1 MQSFTS
7 QIFGV
12 AGSLEQNFD
21 FFSPF
26 GFNVQTNSD
35 HKTQKIKLYS
45 VRALKRY
52 LNKTNLIHGGVM
64 ATTSKF
70 PHQDEILNILWNMS
84 IFPVF
89 NTQIFSH

>member
-12 AGSLEQNFD
+12 AGSLEENFD
-21 FFSPF
+21 FLVSLDLTFKQILITKP
-26 GFNVQTNSD
+26 
-35 HKTQKIKLYS
+35 KKIKLYS

-70 PHQDEILNILWNMS
+70 PHQDEILNTLWNML